1 MDGIAGVQS
10 RINEIVGRFSAGSV
24 AGGVLGAG
32 AASDADDF
40 ASTLARAEESQATSA
55 SSATSTDTYVAP
67 TGGDLNKAGVDPVQ
81 WAKDFLTALGMP
93 TSSENVRAVTAWEQA
108 EGTRAHF
115 NPLATTQGGFAG
127 TSNLNSVGVKNYAS
141 YQDGI
146 AANVKAITN
155 GRYENVLAALRQ
167 GTSATAVAQAIAEG
181 PWGTHD
187 GVLRVLR
194 GAQGATV

>member
-32 AASDADDF
+32 AASGADDF
-40 ASTLARAEESQATSA
+40 ASTLARAEETQGTSPVA
-55 SSATSTDTYVAP
+55 GETYVAP
-67 TGGDLNKAGVDPVQ
+67 SGGELNKAGVDPVQ

-93 TSSENVRAVTAWEQA
+93 VSSENVRAITAWEQA
-108 EGTRAHF
+108 EGTRARF
-115 NPLATTQGGFAG
+115 NPLATTQGGFEG

-167 GTSATAVAQAIAEG
+167 GTSATAVGEAIADG
-181 PWGTHD
+181 PWGTRD
-187 GVLRVLR
+187 GVLKVLR
-194 GAQGATV
+194 GASGATV